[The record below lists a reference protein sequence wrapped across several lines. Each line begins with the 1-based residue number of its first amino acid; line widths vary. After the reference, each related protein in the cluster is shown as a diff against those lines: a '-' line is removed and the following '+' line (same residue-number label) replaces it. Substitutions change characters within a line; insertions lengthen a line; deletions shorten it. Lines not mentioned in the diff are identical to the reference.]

1 MRTWFALARDRGT
14 AAVRRGVAFLVNA
27 SVAAGLTLLWTGF
40 TPTIPTLFWTA
51 VPLVLVLDT
60 VLVSRFSGTLGHR
73 LLGLRVIDDAG
84 RSLSLGRS
92 AIRSITFLG
101 SIYLALL
108 ISDASYRALGMSEG
122 LSFQDP
128 LGMDLSAPAFLIATL
143 GLVLPSLLDPGGRA
157 LHDHSAGSQ
166 VTYPGQLAVISEVS
180 RWVPIA
186 LVAGA
191 WSLAYAAGAIPA
203 AQTASRL
210 GTLNA
215 CAPDAVAIR
224 GTGDFDWG
232 AASTKVELLRPATPG
247 SVVDYWWD
255 LTPQTE
261 RRAIQFADGS
271 WGGTYFSQAFGEPLL
286 GSLFNAGGVAWYV
299 ETDGPLEFRPRHD
312 RFITCAQAH
321 LGGRT

>member
-1 MRTWFALARDRGT
+1 MKFWSPLARDRGNR
-14 AAVRRGVAFLVNA
+14 ALRRVVAFLVNA
-27 SVAAGLTLLWTGF
+27 SVVAGLTVLLTGF
-40 TPTIPTLFWTA
+40 TPTIPTMFWTA
-51 VPLVLVLDT
+51 VPLVLVIDT
-60 VLVSRFSGTLGHR
+60 LLVSRFSATLGHR
-73 LLGLRVIDDAG
+73 LIGLRVVDDAG

-92 AIRSITFLG
+92 TIRSITFLG
-101 SIYLALL
+101 SIYVTLL
-108 ISDASYRALGMSEG
+108 ISDASYRVLGISEG
-122 LSFQDP
+122 FSFQDP
-128 LGMDLSAPAFLIATL
+128 LGMDLSAPALLIATL
-143 GLVLPSLLDPGGRA
+143 GLVLPSLLDLGGRA

-166 VTYPGQLAVISEVS
+166 VTCPGQLAVISEVS

-215 CAPDAVAIR
+215 CAPDAVAVR

-232 AASTKVELLRPATPG
+232 AASTKVELLRPPLPG
-247 SVVDYWWD
+247 TVVDYWWD
-255 LTPQTE
+255 LPPQTE

-271 WGGTYFSQAFGEPLL
+271 RGWTFFSQAFGEPQL
-286 GSLFNAGGVAWYV
+286 GSLFSAGGVTWYV
-299 ETDGPLEFRPRHD
+299 ETDGPREFRPRHD